1 VREQPW
7 QAMGMSVGCRAE
19 DKIRPASDAPGRLPR
34 TRHVGA
40 NPKALSVCFT
50 VLRKRPNNSDNPL
63 GELVLSGLPDIADN
77 RLGVVQEFF
86 SRSTVVPIS

>member
-1 VREQPW
+1 L
-7 QAMGMSVGCRAE
+7 GVGPKTKFAP
-19 DKIRPASDAPGRLPR
+19 ISDAPGRLPR
-34 TRHVGA
+34 TRRVGTK
-40 NPKALSVCFT
+40 PKALSVCFT